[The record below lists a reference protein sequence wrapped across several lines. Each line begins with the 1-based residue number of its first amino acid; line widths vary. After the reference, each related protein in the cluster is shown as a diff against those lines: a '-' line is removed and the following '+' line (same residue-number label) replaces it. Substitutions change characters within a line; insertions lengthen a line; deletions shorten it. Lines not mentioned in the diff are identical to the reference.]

1 MDFLDFINFIF
12 IAFLGAIFGSF
23 GSCLIYRAENSISI
37 FWDKNR
43 GVRSFCD
50 FCGVKLKARHLVPI
64 FSFLFLRGK
73 CGFCGSEI
81 SRFYL
86 FCEIFCAILAIVCFL
101 VFGFSISAILG
112 FLAIFLFLI
121 NAVIDY
127 KNYYCFSSLS
137 LLCFVFC
144 LLFGIF
150 INENSFL
157 IESII
162 NTSFLGF
169 SFVGFAFILR
179 MLGEIIFKKEALGEG
194 DILFFGSL
202 SCALGDFFSAIC
214 AISFAAILASIFGF
228 FKILIESK
236 IDSAPLD
243 SIKNLDSIE
252 SKINSIPLDSMP
264 LDSIQLDSMP
274 LDSIKNQNS
283 IESKIN
289 LAQKELKI
297 PFLPFLFIGFLVLF
311 LLKFALLIS
320 F

>member
-23 GSCLIYRAENSISI
+23 GSSLVYRAENSISI
-37 FWDKNR
+37 FWDKNY
-43 GVRSFCD
+43 GARSFCEI
-50 FCGVKLKARHLVPI
+50 CGVKLKAIYLVPI

-73 CGFCGSEI
+73 CGNCGSKI
-81 SRFYL
+81 SHFYL
-86 FCEIFCAILAIVCFL
+86 FCEIFYAILAIVCFL
-101 VFGFSISAILG
+101 AFGASFSAVLG
-112 FLAIFLFLI
+112 FLAVFFFFI

-127 KNYYCFSSLS
+127 RNYYCFSSLS

-150 INENSFL
+150 INENEFL

-179 MLGEIIFKKEALGEG
+179 MLGEFIFKKEALGEG

-202 SCALGDFFSAIC
+202 SCALGDFFSAVC

-236 IDSAPLD
+236 LNSLKSAPLD
-243 SIKNLDSIE
+243 SMKNQNFIE
-252 SKINSIPLDSMP
+252 SKINFT
-264 LDSIQLDSMP
+264 QR
-274 LDSIKNQNS
+274 
-283 IESKIN
+283 
-289 LAQKELKI
+289 ELKI
-297 PFLPFLFIGFLVLF
+297 PFLPFLFIGFLALF
-311 LLKFALLIS
+311 LLKFALFS